1 MASQSHILL
10 NEVQITIRGADQNWI
25 SPKVRNGIDKN
36 ENMKIFCQVAVEM
49 LGHFI
54 KSYPPCVCV
63 FYLLKYFEVDNF
75 SWIFNGLQVNVLT
88 RAYM

>member
-49 LGHFI
+49 LSHFI
-54 KSYPPCVCV
+54 KSYTPCVCV
-63 FYLLKYFEVDNF
+63 FHLLKYFEVDNF